1 MVAYKCAS
9 CEKTFSEKSNLLEH
23 LLQHIAK
30 TPDSDSDILEKSE
43 PEVVVKEEMNSIVNT
58 DDDFLQNFDKF
69 SKCCYCSFGNIKV
82 KTKKILS
89 KRKPLLNFKF

>member
-43 PEVVVKEEMNSIVNT
+43 PEVVVKEEFNSIVDI
-58 DDDFLQNFDKF
+58 DDEEFLQNFDDLQ
-69 SKCCYCSFGNIKV
+69 NVAID
-82 KTKKILS
+82 
-89 KRKPLLNFKF
+89 PLAT